1 MIQFVS
7 AISGLF
13 RDLHRRRVFRVA
25 ALYIVG
31 AWVVMQAADVL
42 FPALGIPDAAIRAL
56 LVAAVIGFPVA
67 LVFGWLFDIG
77 PDGIQRTRPASAA
90 DLQEPAKL
98 RRSDYLILAALAR
111 TYSASIID
119 MRIAPRRKS
128 IGRRRRKEFHRS
140 SSMPAA
146 LHRQGFVRHR
156 KFRVD
161 RRSGI

>member
-13 RDLHRRRVFRVA
+13 RELHRRRVFRVA

-67 LVFGWLFDIG
+67 LVFGWLYDIG

-98 RRSDYLILAALAR
+98 RSSDYLILAAF
-111 TYSASIID
+111 ASMAAVILYNAIGGVLE
-119 MRIAPRRKS
+119 APRDES
-128 IGRRRRKEFHRS
+128 IH
-140 SSMPAA
+140 AA
-146 LHRQGFVRHR
+146 VKKHVDAQRAEMERIDAGENFGV
-156 KFRVD
+156 RVD
-161 RRSGI
+161 L